1 MGELCDA
8 ICSGNR
14 SAAAAAWGINRAV
27 FEPSRPIGRRVV
39 MKVLEAT
46 GHLGVMKAGV
56 QSGEPLRNVGKTS
69 PIARK
74 FTQLAVE
81 ASTPEWRQAFA
92 TASGLAESGIRP
104 ESYGR
109 DKVGTPASGGAIFDD
124 RLSGYLVVA
133 EGCQTTTPRLPI
145 AKAVAKGLQMWGEDP
160 AFGFARPDR
169 RLRARLDKVE
179 GAKGNVKADP
189 SAALQSGQSTPDT
202 DFGGLLLSQ
211 LE

>member
-109 DKVGTPASGGAIFDD
+109 DKVGTPASGG
-124 RLSGYLVVA
+124 RSSTTGYR
-133 EGCQTTTPRLPI
+133 GIWSSPR
-145 AKAVAKGLQMWGEDP
+145 
-160 AFGFARPDR
+160 
-169 RLRARLDKVE
+169 
-179 GAKGNVKADP
+179 GAKQQHRDCRSRRRSQRAFRCGAKTRLLGSPGPIGGCAR
-189 SAALQSGQSTPDT
+189 ASTRSREPRET
-202 DFGGLLLSQ
+202 SKRTHQRPFSLASRPPILILGVYF
-211 LE
+211 